1 MKKTVLLT
9 TIGVLFSCSNNNP
22 ITEQEVRDTILG
34 MFDSFSVES
43 DSKDNFYNFVTDDY
57 ILYEMGKAMTAAD
70 FIEFAN
76 SANNIT

>member
-9 TIGVLFSCSNNNP
+9 TIGILFSCSNNNP

-57 ILYEMGKAMTAAD
+57 ILY
-70 FIEFAN
+70 
-76 SANNIT
+76 

>member
-1 MKKTVLLT
+1 MFYLAAQ
-9 TIGVLFSCSNNNP
+9 I
-22 ITEQEVRDTILG
+22 IIRTEQEVRDTILG

-70 FIEFAN
+70 FIEFLVFLVP
-76 SANNIT
+76 SKMIG